1 MSRHDQEEPS
11 DSDDAGHEENRSG
24 NLLLIVSMLSA
35 GLLVL
40 LALLYFAY

>member
-1 MSRHDQEEPS
+1 VSRQDPEEAS
-11 DSDDAGHEENRSG
+11 DGNDAGHEQNRSG